1 MACLQNA
8 AAWENFTVVAK
19 KTKKEREEKLERKL
33 SFFSR
38 PAVHKKAHECFSITF
53 HVSYTHVLLLP
64 PRRRRHTDEFLFL
77 LLLPQLFLFTLDSR
91 YKGYLCIF
99 MTSALAR
106 RRLDRNYRTDAQ
118 FIIYLHSLH
127 LKQERANFKLFPFTF
142 FLCAAC
148 MCVSVCK
155 FQKVFDF
162 NSILFLLKLF
172 HFQISSSF

>member
-1 MACLQNA
+1 MLLLLLGKTLQYSS
-8 AAWENFTVVAK
+8 K

-64 PRRRRHTDEFLFL
+64 PRRRRRHTDEFLL
-77 LLLPQLFLFTLDSR
+77 LLHPQLFLFTLDSR

-118 FIIYLHSLH
+118 FIIYLYSIH
-127 LKQERANFKLFPFTF
+127 LKQERANFKLFPLPSSYVHVCVCLFVSF
-142 FLCAAC
+142 EKFLI
-148 MCVSVCK
+148 
-155 FQKVFDF
+155 
-162 NSILFLLKLF
+162 SIRFYF
-172 HFQISSSF
+172 C